1 MKYKVGDYI
10 TYNKKT
16 IKLFCI
22 KGFRV
27 FKIIEISKW
36 KTYSYIYIDPI
47 YGKEY
52 FMQKCYSDDFIKDKF
67 RIIKGKRELHKIN
80 KIEVFK

>member
-27 FKIIEISKW
+27 FKIIEISK
-36 KTYSYIYIDPI
+36 
-47 YGKEY
+47 
-52 FMQKCYSDDFIKDKF
+52 
-67 RIIKGKRELHKIN
+67 
-80 KIEVFK
+80 